1 MTEFETNCCGTGRPA
16 AGPVEELHVSRGIN
30 RRSVLKGMAATAGL
44 SMVSGW
50 SGLAMANDLTK
61 VRLAFC
67 SQLLCV
73 VPYEATRA
81 AGFFAEEGLDVEL
94 VYTRGGSAALQALN
108 GGAVDY
114 AATSFDAALNA
125 YANGAEIV
133 RFATTGRLPLF
144 ALVTSPET
152 GETITSVSELQ
163 GRTIGV
169 AALGTADHALAL
181 FLLREAG
188 VDPDTVQFATLG
200 TNLFHAL
207 RLGQVDAG
215 MVQEPSL
222 SMLTEQGANLLFN
235 AMDLE
240 DAEAYFGGAYEFMG
254 VSVRRD
260 EREQRMEEMRALARA
275 LRKGLAYTREA
286 PVEDLV
292 EALPDE
298 LVAGGD
304 IERLKGALSRYRE
317 SLYPTEV
324 QIDLDAA
331 QRVVDAQVQA
341 EILESPVDLDAI
353 MDTSILGTS

>member
-1 MTEFETNCCGTGRPA
+1 MSDCCNQLGNTV
-16 AGPVEELHVSRGIN
+16 AGPVEELLVSRGVD
-30 RRSVLKGMAATAGL
+30 RRTVLKAMAATAGIAAL
-44 SMVSGW
+44 SSVTGP
-50 SGLAMANDLTK
+50 GFAAGKK

-125 YANGAEIV
+125 YANGANIA
-133 RFATTGRLPLF
+133 RFATTGQLPLF
-144 ALVTSPET
+144 ALATSTE
-152 GETITSVSELQ
+152 GADGITSIADLR

-181 FLLREAG
+181 FLLDQAG
-188 VDPDTVQFATLG
+188 ISEDEVRFATLG

-215 MVQEPSL
+215 MVQEPALSL
-222 SMLTEQGANLLFN
+222 LEEKGARVLMNG
-235 AMDLE
+235 MDLA
-240 DAEAYFGGAYEFMG
+240 DAEKYLGGPYEFMG
-254 VSVRRD
+254 VAVRRD
-260 EREQRMEEMRALARA
+260 EREERLEEMRKLARA
-275 LRKGLAYTREA
+275 LKKGLEYVQKA
-286 PVEDLV
+286 PVADLVDTLPEDLI
-292 EALPDE
+292 
-298 LVAGGD
+298 AGGD
-304 IERLKGALSRYRE
+304 REALERSLTKYRQ

-324 QIDLDAA
+324 TMNVEACRRVLDAHLKA
-331 QRVVDAQVQA
+331 GIQKK
-341 EILESPVDLDAI
+341 PVDLDRLL
-353 MDTSILGTS
+353 DHSILGS